1 MPMHAERDIVMADP
15 SVCPSVRQTL
25 VLYRNECTYRQLF
38 PSSGGSM
45 TLALLSATA
54 VTKV

>member
-1 MPMHAERDIVMADP
+1 MHAERDIVMADP

-45 TLALLSATA
+45 TLVLLSATA